1 MGEVKEAKSTLHHLN
16 STYYHLMLYFQLNTK
31 VCLYISTH
39 SVLFWAEIGS
49 SVAYILLSLCSSYMH
64 NPCIVSHYISHHCP
78 VFNFSTK
85 ESLHLTNKKQK
96 SREDHLK
103 QCQADTK
110 YVSSFLICKYD
121 LTLWL
126 FYFKRIATSSYYYT
140 SVWNARKKR
149 TEVHF
154 G

>member
-1 MGEVKEAKSTLHHLN
+1 MPLSNFSNTMGEVKEAKSTLHHLY
-16 STYYHLMLYFQLNTK
+16 SKYYHLMLYFQLNTK

-39 SVLFWAEIGS
+39 SVLFGAEIGS

-64 NPCIVSHYISHHCP
+64 NPCIVRRSIYHHCT
-78 VFNFSTK
+78 VKKFSTK
-85 ESLHLTNKKQK
+85 ASLHMTNKKQK

-121 LTLWL
+121 LTL
-126 FYFKRIATSSYYYT
+126 
-140 SVWNARKKR
+140 
-149 TEVHF
+149 
-154 G
+154 